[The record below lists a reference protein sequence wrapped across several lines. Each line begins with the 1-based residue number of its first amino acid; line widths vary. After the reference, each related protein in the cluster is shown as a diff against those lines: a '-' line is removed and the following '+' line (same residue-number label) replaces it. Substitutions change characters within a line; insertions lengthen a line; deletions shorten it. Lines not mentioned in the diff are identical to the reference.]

1 MFSITEVVESK
12 GYKNFMKYVYG
23 WGASVVLIG
32 ALFKIQHFPGASFM
46 LTAGL
51 IIEALI
57 FFFSAFEPLHEE
69 LDWTLVYPELAGL
82 TDEFDDD
89 EPVARRFDRVEEMPQ
104 IVGVPVGGGF
114 VGGGGAPVASGDGSG
129 VAAQSGGGG
138 VAYVG
143 GGSPSA
149 LLKFDEM
156 LEKADIGPEIFD
168 KLGEGL
174 NKLSKTAEKLS
185 DMGEAGVATKD
196 FVSKMQGASESIGKL
211 DETYQKSSEALSES
225 VSNLSESYS
234 KSASTFNESSVQ
246 LTEAYTNF
254 ADKLTQEID
263 TVGSEGNAYTA
274 KLGSLNSN
282 LAALNTVYE
291 LQVKN
296 INEQVASSSEYYSGL
311 KGVVD
316 NINETIGHTN
326 KLNTGV
332 KELESNIASLNSVY
346 GNMLSSLNFNK

>member
-1 MFSITEVVESK
+1 MISMAEITESQ

-32 ALFKIQHFPGASFM
+32 ALFKIQHFPGASIM
-46 LTAGL
+46 LTIGL

-82 TDEFDDD
+82 SDEFD
-89 EPVARRFDRVEEMPQ
+89 EEEMSSARKFDQVKDVSQ
-104 IVGVPVGGGF
+104 IEEPKSEV
-114 VGGGGAPVASGDGSG
+114 
-129 VAAQSGGGG
+129 Q
-138 VAYVG
+138 YVG

-174 NKLSKTAEKLS
+174 NKLSDTTKQLS
-185 DMGEAGVATKD
+185 DIGEAGVATKD
-196 FVSKMQGASESIGKL
+196 FVAKMQSATLSVGKL
-211 DETYQKSSEALSES
+211 DETYNKSSEALRES
-225 VSNLSESYS
+225 VHNLSETYS
-234 KSASTFNESSVQ
+234 NTANTFNESSAQ
-246 LTEAYTNF
+246 LTEAYTKF
-254 ADKLTQEID
+254 AEKLTQEID
-263 TVGSEGNAYTA
+263 TVGNEGNNYSS
-274 KLGSLNSN
+274 KLSELNNN
-282 LAALNTVYE
+282 LASLNTVYE

-296 INEQVASSSEYYSGL
+296 INEHIESSNEYYSGL
-311 KGVVD
+311 KDMAD
-316 NINETIGHTN
+316 NINQTIEN
-326 KLNTGV
+326 SSKLNAGV
-332 KELESNIASLNSVY
+332 EALENNIASLNSIY

>member
-1 MFSITEVVESK
+1 MFSITEIVESK

-32 ALFKIQHFPGASFM
+32 ALFKIQHFPGASAM

-89 EPVARRFDRVEEMPQ
+89 DATVRKFDQIREMPQ
-104 IVGVPVGGGF
+104 VVGVPVGGG
-114 VGGGGAPVASGDGSG
+114 VVAGGVSAGGEGAPV
-129 VAAQSGGGG
+129 VSGGGG
-138 VAYVG
+138 SYVG

-149 LLKFDEM
+149 LLKFDEL

-174 NKLSKTAEKLS
+174 NKLSVTADNLA
-185 DMGEAGVATKD
+185 DIGAAGVATKD
-196 FVSKMQGASESIGKL
+196 FVSKMQNASESVGKL
-211 DETYQKSSEALSES
+211 DETYQKSSEALKES
-225 VSNLSESYS
+225 VNNLSESYS
-234 KSASTFNESSVQ
+234 NSASTFNDTSVQ
-246 LTEAYTNF
+246 LTEAYTTF
-254 ADKLTQEID
+254 ANKLTQEID
-263 TVGSEGNAYTA
+263 TVGSEGDNYTNKLNA
-274 KLGSLNSN
+274 LNSN
-282 LAALNTVYE
+282 LASLNTVYE

-296 INEQVASSSEYYSGL
+296 INEHIESSNEYYSGL
-311 KGVVD
+311 KNVAD
-316 NINETIGHTN
+316 NINQTIEHSS

-332 KELESNIASLNSVY
+332 KELESNIASLNSIY